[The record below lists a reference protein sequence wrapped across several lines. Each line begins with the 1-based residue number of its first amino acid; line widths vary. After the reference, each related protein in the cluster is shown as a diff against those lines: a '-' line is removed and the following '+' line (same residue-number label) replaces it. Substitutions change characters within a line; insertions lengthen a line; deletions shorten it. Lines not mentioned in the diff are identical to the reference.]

1 MAGRRPPVPGAE
13 GPPLADAEDDWPAG
27 APQRVAEL
35 GVLDRRVEGVR
46 VAPILFDVVHTPGSK
61 RTGVLH
67 FVAVGAG
74 AALARL
80 PSRVSVD
87 AELEALSV
95 HVVGE
100 RLDAAGEAARI
111 GNQPPPRL
119 SSHLPAIVHDDV
131 AVAGL
136 AHAARDHGVGRL
148 PDQLGGDVAPE
159 VIPAVPPHGRRAGE
173 TVVERGA
180 AGSSG

>member
-13 GPPLADAEDDWPAG
+13 GPPLADAEDDRPAG

-46 VAPILFDVVHTPGSK
+46 VTPILFDVVHAPGSK
-61 RTGVLH
+61 GTGVLH

-80 PSRVSVD
+80 PSRLSVD
-87 AELEALSV
+87 AEPEALSV

-100 RLDAAGEAARI
+100 RLDAAGEAHRI
-111 GNQPPPRL
+111 RHQPPLRVA
-119 SSHLPAIVHDDV
+119 SHPPPILADD
-131 AVAGL
+131 
-136 AHAARDHGVGRL
+136 AA
-148 PDQLGGDVAPE
+148 
-159 VIPAVPPHGRRAGE
+159 
-173 TVVERGA
+173 
-180 AGSSG
+180 